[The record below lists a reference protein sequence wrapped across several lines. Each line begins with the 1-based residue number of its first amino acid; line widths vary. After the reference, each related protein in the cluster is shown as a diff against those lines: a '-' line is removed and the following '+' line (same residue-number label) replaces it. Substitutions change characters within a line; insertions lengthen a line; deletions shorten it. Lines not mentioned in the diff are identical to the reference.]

1 MNKDLDRASNANRD
15 TATRFSAASF
25 AALLLVLSQP
35 GHADVKN
42 SRGGF
47 LDFNL
52 YPYMTDVDSD
62 NVITVNI
69 AAQLPERFSYFSL
82 TNIGNVDGGSELKDT
97 TTFYTEQNIRW
108 QIRDQSP
115 LDLTLQMNFRTGDD
129 NDRHRLGVRWR
140 LNDSQALSDFFERLN
155 LRYSIN
161 LHALQFDSE
170 DAYVWQMEHVF
181 RVNLSERLYLG
192 GFIDHTFNQDLP
204 DSLTRRPMVGEAQ
217 LGYRLVE
224 NLYAIT
230 EYRLNEYRRSDVNN
244 LTVGVE
250 YKVVW

>member
-1 MNKDLDRASNANRD
+1 MNRLTGWGFRLIALIFLFSILSSN
-15 TATRFSAASF
+15 S
-25 AALLLVLSQP
+25 
-35 GHADVKN
+35 HADVKN

-47 LDFNL
+47 LDFNV
-52 YPYMTDVDSD
+52 YPFLSDVDDD
-62 NVITVNI
+62 NTITVNI
-69 AAQLPERFSYFSL
+69 GAKLPARFSYFSL
-82 TNIGNVDGGSELKDT
+82 TNIGNVDGDSELKDT

-108 QIRDQSP
+108 QIREQSP

-129 NDRHRLGVRWR
+129 NDRHRLGARWR
-140 LNDSQALSDFFERLN
+140 LNDTQALSDFFETLN

-161 LHALQFDSE
+161 LHAIQFDSE

-181 RVNLSERLYLG
+181 RLSFPYLSDRLYLG
-192 GFIDHTFNQDLP
+192 GFIDHTFNQNLP
-204 DSLTRRPMVGEAQ
+204 DSLPDAPMVAEAQ
-217 LGYRLVE
+217 LGFRLFE

-244 LTVGVE
+244 LAVGIE